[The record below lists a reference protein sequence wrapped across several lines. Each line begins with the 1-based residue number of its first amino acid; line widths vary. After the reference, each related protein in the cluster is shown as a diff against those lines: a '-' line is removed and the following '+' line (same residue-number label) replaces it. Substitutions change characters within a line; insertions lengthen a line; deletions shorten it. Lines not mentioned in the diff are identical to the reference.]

1 MKIIKYVLIPLI
13 VMALLGFMLIQNHA
27 VQDRLFKKVV
37 SQLLSAQTNEI
48 FLDDALSVA
57 VCGSRAPLPS
67 PNRAETCLLVQA
79 GPSKFIIDSGEGSAA
94 NLQSWGIDY
103 TDLEAL
109 ILSHL
114 HSDHI
119 SDVPEIQ
126 FQSWL
131 GGRKEHLPV
140 LGPVGTA
147 STLEGYRLA
156 YELDASYRSEH
167 HGSILPIEAY
177 GYDVVEFDGNSA
189 VIFENKDT
197 KITAFRVDHS
207 PVDPSYAFK
216 VEYKDRSMVISGDTV
231 ALDVM
236 VEYSKGVDVLLH
248 EALAK
253 PLIHTMEKAAEEAGN
268 EVLSKVL
275 FDIQDYH
282 ATTVEVAEI
291 AKKAQ
296 VDLLVYYHLIP
307 APRNYVSEQMYV
319 RGVDDIFTNYIVSD
333 DGTLVS
339 MPAGSDEILID
350 SIN

>member
-1 MKIIKYVLIPLI
+1 MPLI
-13 VMALLGFMLIQNHA
+13 VIALLGFFLIQNHA
-27 VQDRLFKKVV
+27 VQDRLFKNVV
-37 SQLLSAQTNEI
+37 SELIPSTTNEI

-79 GPSKFIIDSGEGSAA
+79 GTSKFIIDSGEGSAA
-94 NLQSWGIDY
+94 NLQRWGIDY
-103 TDLEAL
+103 TDLEAV

-119 SDVPEIQ
+119 SDMPAIQ

-147 STLEGYRLA
+147 STIEGFRLA

-177 GYDVVEFDGNSA
+177 GYDVVEFDGDSA
-189 VIFENKDT
+189 LIFENKDT
-197 KITAFRVDHS
+197 KITAFKVDHS

-231 ALDVM
+231 ALNIM

-248 EALAK
+248 DALAK
-253 PLIHTMEKAAEEAGN
+253 PLIQTMEKVADESDN
-268 EVLSKVL
+268 KVLSKVL

-291 AKKAQ
+291 AKKAN
-296 VDLLVYYHLIP
+296 VNLLVYYHLIP
-307 APRNYVSEQMYV
+307 APRNYVSEQMFL
-319 RGVDDIFTNYIVSD
+319 RGVSDIFSNYYVSE

-339 MPAGSDEILID
+339 MPAGSEEILID
-350 SIN
+350 IIN